1 MLEIQQAVDLTYRL
15 FDYGRPRELHR
26 AQSAVTYAVQDGER
40 TGIASVLRQLAAQGI
55 DFKDLH
61 SSETSLEEI
70 FVDLVRESP

>member
-1 MLEIQQAVDLTYRL
+1 MWDL
-15 FDYGRPRELHR
+15 
-26 AQSAVTYAVQDGER
+26 SADGTTLVYTYAVQDGER